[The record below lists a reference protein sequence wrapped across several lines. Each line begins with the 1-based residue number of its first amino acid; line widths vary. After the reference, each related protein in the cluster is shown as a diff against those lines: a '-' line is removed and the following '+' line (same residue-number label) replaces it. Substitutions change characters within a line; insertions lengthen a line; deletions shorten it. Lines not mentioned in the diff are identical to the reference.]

1 MIEVIAHRGFSGA
14 APENTLAAFEKA
26 IATGADGVEFDV
38 QASRDGT
45 LLVIH
50 DEELGRTAGGAAG
63 HSELVKDTSLAELK
77 ELDAGSWFDAAY
89 AAERIPLLSEAL
101 ELLRPTAL
109 SIHIELKT
117 RRFPYPGLVA
127 GVVGE
132 VREMGLAERTVL
144 SSYNHHSLIEARA
157 LAPEVACAALFF
169 GHALEPWEYAARHG
183 FQALHPSEYAVTQK
197 LVDECHA
204 RALALRAWTVDERER
219 ALALMEMGVDGI
231 ITNQPARLLAWRAG

>member
-1 MIEVIAHRGFSGA
+1 MVEIIAHRGYSGA

-26 IATGADGVEFDV
+26 IAVGADGVEFDV
-38 QASRDGT
+38 QASRDGN
-45 LLVIH
+45 LVVIH
-50 DEELGRTAGGAAG
+50 DEELGRTAGRTAER
-63 HSELVKDTSLAELK
+63 SVLVMESSLAELK
-77 ELDAGSWFDAAY
+77 ALDAGSWYDAAY

-132 VREMGLAERTVL
+132 VREMGLAGRTVL
-144 SSYNHHSLIEARA
+144 SSYNHHSLVEARQ
-157 LAPEVACAALFF
+157 LAPELACAALFF
-169 GHALEPWEYAARHG
+169 GQALKPWEYAARHG
-183 FQALHPSEYAVTQK
+183 FQALHPSEYSVTQT

-204 RALALRAWTVDERER
+204 RGLALRTWTVDERER

-231 ITNQPARLLAWRAG
+231 ITNQPERVLAWRAG